1 MRASGKLVPLALLSQ
16 APSFQ
21 MLSVDYTIITTL
33 KRLLIVPMIRIGI
46 GIRLFFSFPP
56 ARPPLEAQVC
66 SVLRAALL
74 KKHLNTCELDP
85 IGTAHVGKAYIS
97 E

>member
-1 MRASGKLVPLALLSQ
+1 MGASGKLVPLALLGQ

-46 GIRLFFSFPP
+46 GIPFVFFLP
-56 ARPPLEAQVC
+56 ASQTTIRSTGVLCAQGC
-66 SVLRAALL
+66 AL
-74 KKHLNTCELDP
+74 KK
-85 IGTAHVGKAYIS
+85 AS
-97 E
+97 